1 MTDTHK
7 RPDLNA
13 WYMDW
18 EQIERD
24 TLIRAAAHNL
34 LKALQALVRL
44 PLDLTAERV
53 DAERAARAA
62 IIKATGG
69 QS

>member
-1 MTDTHK
+1 MTKTHK

-18 EQIERD
+18 EQIGRD
-24 TLIRAAAHNL
+24 TRIRAAAPEL
-34 LKALQALVRL
+34 LAELQALVAL
-44 PLDLTAERV
+44 PNKHRPEEIWD
-53 DAERAARAA
+53 AARAA

>member
-18 EQIERD
+18 EQIYRD
-24 TLIRAAAHNL
+24 TRIRAAAPEL
-34 LKALQALVRL
+34 LAALEACLAVPNKNR
-44 PLDLTAERV
+44 PDYIW
-53 DAERAARAA
+53 DDARAA
-62 IIKATGG
+62 IAKATGA